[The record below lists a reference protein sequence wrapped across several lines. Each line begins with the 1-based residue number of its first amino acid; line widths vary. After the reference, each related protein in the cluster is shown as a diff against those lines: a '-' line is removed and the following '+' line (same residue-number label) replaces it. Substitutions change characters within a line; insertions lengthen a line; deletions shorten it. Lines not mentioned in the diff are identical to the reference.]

1 MLVLSPSGWIRVG
14 QKPDHLL
21 WLQATWSIFLS
32 TPTNMFMFSMCVLVW
47 KCAKHCPEVPFSADM
62 GLFRLHITLYEIITP
77 YIRWL
82 YESLQSIFILISVS
96 FNPHMKSVMK
106 TRQKLVWF
114 KPTLK
119 KIKDTLEIR
128 EEEKFSLVVS
138 NNHSYNFGKFLKNR
152 NIIF

>member
-1 MLVLSPSGWIRVG
+1 MIAQCTSYKVEESKVSFLVKICRLVYISKLNVLFLYYDHQIYFHLMTLFTGNVPLTLSSFFPSS
-14 QKPDHLL
+14 DTYLENY
-21 WLQATWSIFLS
+21 F
-32 TPTNMFMFSMCVLVW
+32 
-47 KCAKHCPEVPFSADM
+47 
-62 GLFRLHITLYEIITP
+62 
-77 YIRWL
+77 
-82 YESLQSIFILISVS
+82 LQSTFIPISVS

-138 NNHSYNFGKFLKNR
+138 SNHSYNFGKFLKNQCDMTAVTS
-152 NIIF
+152 